1 MIEFVLYTL
10 ILAALSFMGG
20 VGFMLFCG
28 ICIQF
33 TSYRG
38 QLPVPVPNFIPIPER
53 LSRPSKLPKVTIE
66 NLNICSTYLSP
77 KGIVTIT
84 DVWRNIRCIS
94 VQMNGSY
101 KMIESAEI
109 EGFLGN
115 LIPLE
120 EGTMPIMYEQYR
132 YLKEIGLA

>member
-38 QLPVPVPNFIPIPER
+38 QLPVPVPSFIPIPER
-53 LSRPSKLPKVTIE
+53 LSKTPKLPKITIE
-66 NLNICSTYLSP
+66 NLNIGTTYLSP

-84 DVWRNIRCIS
+84 NVWRNIRSAS
-94 VQMNGSY
+94 VMINHEY
-101 KMIESAEI
+101 KMIESNEMNDFV
-109 EGFLGN
+109 ES
-115 LIPLE
+115 LIPFE
-120 EGTMPIMYEQYR
+120 EVSTPIMYEQYR

>member
-10 ILAALSFMGG
+10 ILAPLSFMGG
-20 VGFMLFCG
+20 AGFTLFCG

-38 QLPVPVPNFIPIPER
+38 QLPVPVPSFIPIPER
-53 LSRPSKLPKVTIE
+53 LSKTPSLPKLTIWT
-66 NLNICSTYLSP
+66 LQIGSTYLSP

-84 DVWRNIRCIS
+84 DVWRNIRCAHI
-94 VQMNGSY
+94 QMNGSS

-120 EGTMPIMYEQYR
+120 DGTMPIMYEQYR

>member
-38 QLPVPVPNFIPIPER
+38 QLPVPVPSFIPIPER
-53 LSRPSKLPKVTIE
+53 LSKTPSLTIGT
-66 NLNICSTYLSP
+66 LKIGSTYLSP

-94 VQMNGSY
+94 VQMNGSS

-120 EGTMPIMYEQYR
+120 DGTMPIMYEQYR